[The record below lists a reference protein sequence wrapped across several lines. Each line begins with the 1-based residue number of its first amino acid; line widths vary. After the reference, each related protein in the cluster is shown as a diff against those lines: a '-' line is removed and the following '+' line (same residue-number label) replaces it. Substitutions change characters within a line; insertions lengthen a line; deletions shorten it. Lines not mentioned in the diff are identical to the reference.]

1 MNKNPRP
8 TLLFVDDE
16 ERIIN
21 LLRLVFRTDYEVC
34 TATSAADALQVLQTR
49 RVDVIVSDQRMPGM
63 QGVELLAEVR
73 QRWPATMRILLTGYS
88 DLAAI
93 VGSVNEGAVY
103 RFISKPWDQQEMKAI
118 VAEAAEAALLTRE
131 HLLTTANDSA
141 FTASSQFDD
150 APELLIVDDSAADRE
165 ALRRF
170 FEADYQVHTAGSVTE
185 ALAVLEQRDIG
196 VIVSEARVGGQD
208 AGKLLRALK
217 QHYPAIT
224 TVMLSR
230 AADAD
235 LVIKLINQAQIYRF
249 ASKPIRTGPFQLAV
263 SAAMKEHKRLR
274 VSPSLLRRHRVAQSA
289 EPEDHSLVA
298 SVVRSLGS
306 WRARL
311 SRLVAQRSSGTSR
324 NASRR

>member
-1 MNKNPRP
+1 MNTTPRA

-16 ERIIN
+16 ERIVN
-21 LLRLVFRTDYEVC
+21 LLRMVFRADYEVF
-34 TATSAADALQVLQTR
+34 TATSGAEALQVLASR

-63 QGVELLAEVR
+63 QGVELLAAVR
-73 QRWPATMRILLTGYS
+73 ERWPATMRILLTGYS

-103 RFISKPWDQQEMKAI
+103 RFVSKPWDQQEMKGIIAD
-118 VAEAAEAALLTRE
+118 AAEAAQHTRQHVLAAAE
-131 HLLTTANDSA
+131 DSA
-141 FTASSQFDD
+141 FTTSAGFDD
-150 APELLIVDDSAADRE
+150 APELLIVDDSAGDRE

-170 FEADYQVHTAGSVTE
+170 FETDYQVHAVGTVGE
-185 ALAVLEQRDIG
+185 ALGVLEQRDIG

-235 LVIKLINQAQIYRF
+235 LVIRLINQAQIYRF
-249 ASKPIRTGPFQLAV
+249 ASKPIRSGPFQLAV
-263 SAAMKEHKRLR
+263 SAAMREHKRLR
-274 VSPSLLRRHRVAQSA
+274 ISPSLLKRHRLARST

-298 SVVRSLGS
+298 SVVKSLGG
-306 WRARL
+306 WRERF
-311 SRLVAQRSSGTSR
+311 SRLVAQRAAGAGRPTHR
-324 NASRR
+324 H